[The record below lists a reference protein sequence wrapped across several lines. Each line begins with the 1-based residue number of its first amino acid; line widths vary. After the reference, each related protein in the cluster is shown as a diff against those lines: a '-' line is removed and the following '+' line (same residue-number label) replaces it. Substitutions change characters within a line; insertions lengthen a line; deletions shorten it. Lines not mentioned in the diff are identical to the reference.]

1 LGLGLILLVHHEK
14 GKNIVTPNRLMI
26 PVEPA

>member
-1 LGLGLILLVHHEK
+1 VHHEK